1 MVVFFKREF
10 YQIQGYW
17 SRKAKK
23 KDSHRKRSQS
33 IFEERNMKSLKDVN
47 EILKEHKE
55 ELFRKYSV
63 VEIGVFGSFVR
74 GEEKRRSDIDILV
87 EFEKVPDLLE
97 FIALEEYLRKL
108 LKKKVDLI
116 RKEAVRHE
124 LKDRILKEVIYI

>member
-1 MVVFFKREF
+1 M
-10 YQIQGYW
+10 IL
-17 SRKAKK
+17 
-23 KDSHRKRSQS
+23 
-33 IFEERNMKSLKDVN
+33 EEGDMKSLKDVN

-74 GEEKRRSDIDILV
+74 GEEKKRSDIDILV

-108 LKKKVDLI
+108 LKKKVDLV
-116 RKEAVRHE
+116 RKEGVRHE
-124 LKDRILKEVIYI
+124 LKDRILQEVVYI

>member
-1 MVVFFKREF
+1 
-10 YQIQGYW
+10 
-17 SRKAKK
+17 
-23 KDSHRKRSQS
+23 
-33 IFEERNMKSLKDVN
+33 MKSLKDVN

-55 ELFRKYSV
+55 ELFQKYSV

-124 LKDRILKEVIYI
+124 FKDRILKEVVYI

>member
-1 MVVFFKREF
+1 
-10 YQIQGYW
+10 
-17 SRKAKK
+17 
-23 KDSHRKRSQS
+23 
-33 IFEERNMKSLKDVN
+33 MKSLKDVN
-47 EILKEHKE
+47 EILREHKE

-108 LKKKVDLI
+108 LKKKVDLV

-124 LKDRILKEVIYI
+124 LKDRILKEVVYI

>member
-1 MVVFFKREF
+1 
-10 YQIQGYW
+10 
-17 SRKAKK
+17 
-23 KDSHRKRSQS
+23 
-33 IFEERNMKSLKDVN
+33 MKSLKDVN

-55 ELFRKYSV
+55 ELFQKYSV

-74 GEEKRRSDIDILV
+74 GEEKRGSDIDILV

-124 LKDRILKEVIYI
+124 LKDRILKEVVYI